1 MAHWTEELFKEN
13 PQLFLN
19 VLKELNP
26 QARTEIRDILKL
38 LETQGY
44 KPKRILDLNCGIG
57 RHSMELGKQG
67 IEVLGT
73 DISPTYIEVAEKRAR
88 KLKIGE
94 SVRFQVADM
103 RQIASTLS
111 G

>member
-19 VLKELNP
+19 ILKGLNP

-73 DISPTYIEVAEKRAR
+73 DISPTYIPGVAK
-88 KLKIGE
+88 
-94 SVRFQVADM
+94 S
-103 RQIASTLS
+103 
-111 G
+111 